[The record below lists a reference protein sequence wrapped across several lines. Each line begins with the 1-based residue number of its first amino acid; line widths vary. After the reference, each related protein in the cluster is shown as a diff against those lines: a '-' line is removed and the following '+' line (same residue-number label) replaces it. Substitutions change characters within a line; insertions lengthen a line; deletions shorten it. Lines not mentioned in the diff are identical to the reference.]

1 MAPDGILA
9 LTTADRQA
17 LIPMSAGYL
26 ILMSALGFGLF
37 RLYRPRGAPS
47 GAEPSPGQGEQP
59 AQAPATPAGREPA
72 TPPGGKP
79 ATPPGREPATP
90 PGREPATPPGR
101 EPATPSGPRPRTGRT
116 ALARQIAGT
125 VIGGYLLLMVV
136 IVAYYFGVARVGPG
150 FLESALTGTAL
161 LLGLAAP
168 VFAALSWLAVRRGR
182 S

>member
-26 ILMSALGFGLF
+26 ILMSALGFGLR

-47 GAEPSPGQGEQP
+47 GAQPPPGQGEQP
-59 AQAPATPAGREPA
+59 EQA
-72 TPPGGKP
+72 P
-79 ATPPGREPATP
+79 ATPPGRAPATP
-90 PGREPATPPGR
+90 GRTPATPAGPGQ
-101 EPATPSGPRPRTGRT
+101 RTGRA
-116 ALARQIAGT
+116 ALARKIAST
-125 VIGGYLLLMVV
+125 VIGGYLLLMAV

-168 VFAALSWLAVRRGR
+168 VFVALSWLAERRDR

>member
-26 ILMSALGFGLF
+26 ILMSALAFGLY
-37 RLYRPRGAPS
+37 RLYRPSGAPP
-47 GAEPSPGQGEQP
+47 GAEPPPGQGEQP
-59 AQAPATPAGREPA
+59 EQAPATPPGTAPATPPGRAPATPAG
-72 TPPGGKP
+72 PGQ
-79 ATPPGREPATP
+79 
-90 PGREPATPPGR
+90 
-101 EPATPSGPRPRTGRT
+101 RTGRA
-116 ALARQIAGT
+116 ALARKIAST
-125 VIGGYLLLMVV
+125 VIGGYLLLMAV

-168 VFAALSWLAVRRGR
+168 VFVALSWLAERRDR

>member
-26 ILMSALGFGLF
+26 ILMSALAFGLY

-47 GAEPSPGQGEQP
+47 DAEPPPGQGEQP
-59 AQAPATPAGREPA
+59 EQAPATPPRRVPATPGRAPATPPGRAPATPPGRAPATPAG
-72 TPPGGKP
+72 PGQ
-79 ATPPGREPATP
+79 
-90 PGREPATPPGR
+90 
-101 EPATPSGPRPRTGRT
+101 RTGRA
-116 ALARQIAGT
+116 ALARKIAST
-125 VIGGYLLLMVV
+125 VIGGYLLLMAV

-168 VFAALSWLAVRRGR
+168 VFAALSWLAWRRDR

>member
-26 ILMSALGFGLF
+26 ILMSALGFGLR
-37 RLYRPRGAPS
+37 RLYRPRG
-47 GAEPSPGQGEQP
+47 
-59 AQAPATPAGREPA
+59 
-72 TPPGGKP
+72 
-79 ATPPGREPATP
+79 
-90 PGREPATPPGR
+90 
-101 EPATPSGPRPRTGRT
+101 TPSGPGPRPVTPGPGQRASWA
-116 ALARQIAGT
+116 ALLRRIAGT
-125 VIGGYLLLMVV
+125 VIGGYLLLMAV

-150 FLESALTGTAL
+150 FLEGALTGTAL

-168 VFAALSWLAVRRGR
+168 VFVALSWLAERRGR

>member
-26 ILMSALGFGLF
+26 ILMSALGFGLR
-37 RLYRPRGAPS
+37 RLYRPRGSRS
-47 GAEPSPGQGEQP
+47 GAEPPPGQGEQP
-59 AQAPATPAGREPA
+59 EQAPATP
-72 TPPGGKP
+72 PGTAP

-90 PGREPATPPGR
+90 PGRAPATPPG
-101 EPATPSGPRPRTGRT
+101 PGQRTGRA

-125 VIGGYLLLMVV
+125 VIGGYLLLMAV
-136 IVAYYFGVARVGPG
+136 IVGYYFGVARVGPG

-168 VFAALSWLAVRRGR
+168 VFVALSWLAERRGR